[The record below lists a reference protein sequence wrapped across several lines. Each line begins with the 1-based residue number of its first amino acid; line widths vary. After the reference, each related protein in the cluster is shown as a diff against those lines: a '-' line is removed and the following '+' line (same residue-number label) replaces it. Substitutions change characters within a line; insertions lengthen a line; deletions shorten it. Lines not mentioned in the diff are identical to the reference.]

1 MNQTKWLEIK
11 RNTKWKNSE
20 DCVKNKLDCVGIATD
35 SIQTEAEK
43 KKKKTEY

>member
-20 DCVKNKLDCVGIATD
+20 DCVKNKLDCVGIAK
-35 SIQTEAEK
+35 QKKKKEEEK